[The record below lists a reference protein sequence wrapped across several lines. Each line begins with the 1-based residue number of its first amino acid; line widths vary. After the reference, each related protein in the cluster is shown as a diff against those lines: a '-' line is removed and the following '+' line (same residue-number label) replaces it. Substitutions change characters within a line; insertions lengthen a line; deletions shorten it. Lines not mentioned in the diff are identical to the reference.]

1 VHPPD
6 ATNAARRR
14 TRWHAAVIDAK
25 SEKIVDAFIDWRYAN
40 NLAPVTIRNDRSQL
54 VGLIGALGG
63 VDELTPG
70 GLRRLAELRGWKQ
83 GTHAGYHKLAG
94 RFTRWA
100 VKTGR
105 LDVDPFLDTKAPPR
119 GEVEPNPCT
128 THERDVLIA
137 LAPEPVRSWLTL
149 AAYAGL
155 RCHEIA
161 QVDPAHL
168 VNTDDGLRLLVPRGK
183 GRKAASVAAHP
194 FVVELLAGKP
204 HGRLWDATA
213 NAISWR
219 CKYVMNQHGVTGG
232 AHRLRATFATEL
244 YRATGDVMVAKE
256 ACRHRSIASTMH
268 YVRTDADRVRRA
280 IDEL

>member
-1 VHPPD
+1 
-6 ATNAARRR
+6 
-14 TRWHAAVIDAK
+14 
-25 SEKIVDAFIDWRYAN
+25 VDD
-40 NLAPVTIRNDRSQL
+40 
-54 VGLIGALGG
+54 
-63 VDELTPG
+63 LTPA
-70 GLRRLAELRGWKQ
+70 GLRRLAEIRGYKQ
-83 GTHAGYHKLAG
+83 GTHSGYHKLAA
-94 RFTRWA
+94 RFTGWR
-100 VKTGR
+100 VKAGRTG
-105 LDVDPFLDTKAPPR
+105 VDPFADVKPPPR
-119 GEVEPNPCT
+119 GEAEPNPCT
-128 THERDVLIA
+128 IHERDVLIA

-168 VNTDDGLRLLVPRGK
+168 HATDDGPRLLVPRGK

-194 FVVELLAGKP
+194 LVVELLERLP
-204 HGRLWDATA
+204 HGRLWDATP

-219 CKYVMNQHGVTGG
+219 CKNYMNGHGVSGG